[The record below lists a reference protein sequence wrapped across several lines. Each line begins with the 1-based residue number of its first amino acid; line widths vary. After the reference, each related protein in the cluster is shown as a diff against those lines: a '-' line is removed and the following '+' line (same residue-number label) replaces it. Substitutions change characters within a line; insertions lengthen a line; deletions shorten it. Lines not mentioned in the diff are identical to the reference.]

1 MVNNRTET
9 RHFRCN
15 LLLDYINLF
24 FTFLKIDILLSCV
37 LSQMFI
43 FNEYLMPFYLTSTI
57 YISWMY
63 GIMQRRPTKICRHF
77 AVMCALVFMIMPRDL
92 RWWGNRASVYIVS
105 TFFLIHILSKPQH
118 FYFGEMTFL
127 DIFHGKMRKERK

>member
-77 AVMCALVFMIMPRDL
+77 AVMYALVFYD
-92 RWWGNRASVYIVS
+92 NASRFTV
-105 TFFLIHILSKPQH
+105 
-118 FYFGEMTFL
+118 
-127 DIFHGKMRKERK
+127 MRKPSLCVYCFHFFPNTHIIYTLALFILVK

>member
-57 YISWMY
+57 YKLDVWY
-63 GIMQRRPTKICRHF
+63 NAKKAYKNMQAFCCY
-77 AVMCALVFMIMPRDL
+77 VC
-92 RWWGNRASVYIVS
+92 SS
-105 TFFLIHILSKPQH
+105 FL
-118 FYFGEMTFL
+118 
-127 DIFHGKMRKERK
+127 